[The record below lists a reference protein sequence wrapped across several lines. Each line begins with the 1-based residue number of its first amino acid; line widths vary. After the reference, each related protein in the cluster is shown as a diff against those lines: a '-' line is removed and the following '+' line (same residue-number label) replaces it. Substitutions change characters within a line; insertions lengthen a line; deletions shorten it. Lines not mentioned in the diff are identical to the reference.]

1 MDRTSLPPY
10 FVEVS
15 LAACV
20 AAFSFGAVARSVSA
34 PPAEQVP
41 AAVETETDEGEADV
55 TPAQDGAEQRAAEA
69 TQAPERHEH
78 QTVDFKT
85 LRHDIEV
92 SGSLLPDDELREQL
106 LRFRRNV
113 RPFETSGQRLGVY
126 IHNLTTGAVL
136 TYNADEPFYSASSI
150 KGPYCL
156 AVYER
161 MIDPGMVPAADIASL
176 TELTLVESDNDTYQ
190 EMSERCG
197 RQVFVDWAVDC
208 GALEKDS
215 EAYHQLI
222 VNRHWFVSSRQLGL
236 MWEHG
241 YDYLQADSDGAQEL
255 KGYMERRYDSPL
267 RDGLPDGVTTYAK
280 AGWYPEDLG
289 PEYCATVD
297 AGIVSEG
304 GFDYVIVVM
313 TDMPADLDR
322 LSRLMPGVLSART
335 VTV

>member
-20 AAFSFGAVARSVSA
+20 AAFGFAAVARPLAA
-34 PPAEQVP
+34 PPVREAP
-41 AAVETETDEGEADV
+41 AAVDTEADEGKDDSA
-55 TPAQDGAEQRAAEA
+55 PAEDESQSAAEEA
-69 TQAPERHEH
+69 QEPERHEH
-78 QTVDFKT
+78 QTVRFKT
-85 LRHDIEV
+85 LSHDIEV
-92 SGSLLPDDELREQL
+92 AGSRFSDDELRERL
-106 LRFRRNV
+106 KRFQRNAG
-113 RPFETSGQRLGVY
+113 PFEKSGQRLGVY
-126 IHNLTTGAVL
+126 IHNLTTGVVV

-161 MIDPGMVPAADIASL
+161 MIDPGIVPAADISSL

-222 VNRHWFVSSRQLGL
+222 VNRHWFVSPRQLGL

-241 YDYLQADSDGAQEL
+241 YDYLQAGSNGAQEL
-255 KGYMERRYDSPL
+255 KGYLERRYDSPL
-267 RDGLPDGVTTYAK
+267 RDGLPAKATTYAK

-297 AGIVSEG
+297 AGIARVG
-304 GFDYVIVVM
+304 NYDYVIVVM

-322 LSRLMPGVLSART
+322 LSRLTPGVLSARK
-335 VTV
+335 VTA